1 MRKTDLLGTIAVIA
15 TAVLPRA
22 ALAQDTIQVFAIEE
36 AELGDALRAFA
47 QLTGREV
54 LADDALVTGKTSR
67 AVRGRYTTRQALD
80 ILLRETG
87 LRVTLVDGAFVLE
100 RVVEPEAADEVV
112 VTGTRI
118 RGAMPVGAPVTIID
132 RQEIDRSGR
141 GTVESLLQ
149 TLPANFGGG
158 ANPQTAGSSLRGDA
172 PLNSAGGASV
182 NLRGLGAGSTL
193 VLFDGNRPALGGLGG
208 TFADI
213 SLIPQLAIER
223 IEVLSDGA
231 SSIYGSDAVAGV
243 VNFRFRS
250 RFAGAESW
258 VRTATADGSFGEYQL
273 GQIAGR
279 TWRDGGL
286 VIAYEYNDRGRL
298 AGSARRFSTEDLR
311 PFGGADLRSPYSAPG
326 NIIAADGTNYAIPAG
341 QDGRAVHPGDLIA
354 GAINRTDQRDA
365 IDLLPR
371 QHSHALYA
379 AIDHSLSAE
388 ISAYARMLWARRTI
402 DSQRFNQTPSP
413 VAVPTSNAFYV
424 DPTGSNAP
432 VYVQYDFSRDLGRQ
446 FSRGFAAGWMGSG
459 GIRASVGS
467 WRVEA
472 NAGFGRQVEE
482 TTGYNQV
489 NLFRLSQALADA
501 SPERAFNIFGPG
513 GGNQRI
519 LDSIRGSSST
529 HVRYSVWT
537 AAARTD
543 GPLFNWP
550 GGAVRV
556 AAGYEHRSEA
566 LRYASLIDLYAA
578 TPESIGAPGLPAQR
592 DIDAIYAELLVPI
605 ASEKMSWFPGTL
617 DLSLAGRAEWYEG
630 LGGTKNPK
638 VGLAWR
644 PLTGVTLRGGYGRSF
659 RAPTFLDLAGAA
671 NSLSGTL
678 RIADPNAPTGASNA
692 LVLFGYDPEIGPERA
707 DTWTAGVDL
716 RDVVVRGLT
725 LSASY
730 FSIAYRDRIASA
742 EADYAAFLARRDV
755 YGGLVTEAPA
765 ADMVA
770 SYYAAPRFSNL
781 LGIPA
786 SQVEKIL
793 DARTRNLSRVT
804 VRGIDVDARLRQQFS
819 GGTLR
824 VGIAGTRILAYN
836 EQITDRAAPIA
847 AVATTGHPVKLRLR
861 GEVGWTRG
869 GFDLGAFANYTAGYR
884 NTLVTPAERVSS
896 WLTVD
901 AQLSYALPRAT
912 PLANARI
919 ALAATNLF
927 DRDPPYAAYVTP
939 FTALGYD
946 PEQANPV
953 GRTIALQLV
962 LGW

>member
-1 MRKTDLLGTIAVIA
+1 MHRIDLLRTMAVIA
-15 TAVLPRA
+15 TAVPPQA
-22 ALAQDTIQVFAIEE
+22 ALAQAPVQLFSIEE
-36 AELGDALRAFA
+36 TELGDALRAFA

-54 LADDALVTGKTSR
+54 MVDDVLVTGRVSP
-67 AVRGRYTTRQALD
+67 AVHGRYTAREALD
-80 ILLRETG
+80 LLLQQSG
-87 LRVTLVDGAFVLE
+87 LRVTVVDGAFVLE
-100 RVVEPEAADEVV
+100 PAFVPTPEGEVV

-118 RGAMPVGAPVTIID
+118 RGAMPVGAPVTVID

-258 VRTATADGSFGEYQL
+258 LRTATAEGSFGEHQL

-279 TWRDGGL
+279 TWPDGGL
-286 VIAYEYNDRGRL
+286 VVAYEYNDRGRL

-311 PFGGADLRSPYSAPG
+311 PFGGPDLRSPYAAPG
-326 NIIAADGTNYAIPAG
+326 NIIAADGSSYAIPPG
-341 QDGRAVHPGDLIA
+341 QDGRALDAGDLVT
-354 GAINRTDQRDA
+354 GTVNRTDQRRA

-371 QHSHALYA
+371 QHSHAAYA
-379 AIDHSLSAE
+379 AIDHSLSGE
-388 ISAYARMLWARRTI
+388 ISLYARILWARRTI
-402 DSQRFNQTPSP
+402 DWQRFNQMPSP
-413 VAVPTSNAFYV
+413 VVVPTSSPFYV
-424 DPTGSNAP
+424 DPTGSNDP

-446 FSRGFAAGWMGSG
+446 FSRGLATGWMGSG
-459 GIRASVGS
+459 GALASAGS
-467 WRVEA
+467 WRIEGNV
-472 NAGFGRQVEE
+472 GFGRQVEE
-482 TTGYNQV
+482 TTAYNQV

-513 GGNQRI
+513 GGNERI
-519 LDSIRGSSST
+519 LDSIRGSSTT

-537 AAARTD
+537 AAARAD
-543 GPLFNWP
+543 GPLFKWS
-550 GGAVRV
+550 GGTVRL

-592 DIDAIYAELLVPI
+592 DINAIYAELLVPVAGGGI
-605 ASEKMSWFPGTL
+605 SWFPGTL
-617 DLSLAGRAEWYEG
+617 DVSLAGRAERYEG
-630 LGGTKNPK
+630 LGSTKNPK
-638 VGLAWR
+638 AGLAWR
-644 PLTGVTLRGGYGRSF
+644 PLSGVTLRGGYGRSF

-678 RIADPNAPTGASNA
+678 RIADPNAPAGASNA

-742 EADYAAFLARRDV
+742 EADYASFLARRDV

-765 ADMVA
+765 ADVVA

-804 VRGIDVDARLRQQFS
+804 VRGIDVDARLRQQLA

-824 VGIAGTRILAYN
+824 LGVAGTRILAYD
-836 EQITDRAAPIA
+836 EQITDRAAAIA
-847 AVATTGHPVKLRLR
+847 AVGTTGHPVKLRLR
-861 GEVGWTRG
+861 GEAGWTHG
-869 GFDLGAFANYTAGYR
+869 GFDIGAFANYTAGYR
-884 NTLVTPAERVSS
+884 NTLVTPAERVAS

-901 AQLSYALPRAT
+901 AQLSYALSRAS